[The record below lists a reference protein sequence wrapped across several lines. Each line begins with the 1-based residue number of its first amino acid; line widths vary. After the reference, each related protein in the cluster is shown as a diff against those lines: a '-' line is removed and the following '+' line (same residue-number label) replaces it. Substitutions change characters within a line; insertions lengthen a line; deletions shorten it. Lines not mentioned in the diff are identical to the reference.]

1 MITADDNGQKGC
13 YCLAN
18 IVLVELTQ
26 LLILLRYRH
35 TLQIAIIS
43 YSLKIPTN
51 QEDIHLISMFLLQLR
66 YVSIYGVQL
75 SMAAPFNSNLRDGSS

>member
-1 MITADDNGQKGC
+1 MASQ
-13 YCLAN
+13 YW
-18 IVLVELTQ
+18 VLVELTQ

-35 TLQIAIIS
+35 TLQIAKIP
-43 YSLKIPTN
+43 YSLKIATN

-75 SMAAPFNSNLRDGSS
+75 SMAAPFNSNLRDRGS